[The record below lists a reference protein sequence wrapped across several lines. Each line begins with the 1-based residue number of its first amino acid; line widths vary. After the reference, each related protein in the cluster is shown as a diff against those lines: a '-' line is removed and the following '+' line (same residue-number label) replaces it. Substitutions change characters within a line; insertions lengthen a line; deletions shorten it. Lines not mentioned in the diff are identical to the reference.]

1 MDMIMV
7 EDHFNI
13 TKKRYKVLLDL
24 EMNNTYLK
32 QELEEI

>member
-1 MDMIMV
+1 MDMITL
-7 EDHFNI
+7 EDHLNI

-24 EMNNTYLK
+24 EINNTYLT